1 VAQAVAAL
9 QTVLAV
15 LAAVAMEFLP
25 VPVVV
30 HLLIVAV
37 VAVADLR
44 LVLVVQGLC

>member
-1 VAQAVAAL
+1 VAQVAAVL

-15 LAAVAMEFLP
+15 LAVAVMEFLP